1 VSTIRLV
8 LVSSYQ
14 VRRELKRAFC
24 ARRQLL
30 LGSRYLDQFGGRQ
43 GYDHRLVRHGV
54 SRLALIRHCDTLEL
68 TFTMALSWKLP
79 FALQWIWPVPL
90 FIMACFVPQSPWWL
104 VRQGRYQDAERSV
117 ARLTDAE
124 HYSEL
129 EVKQSVAM
137 MIHTTEMEKQTTAG
151 ASYIDCFRGVDRRR
165 SEIAMM
171 VFAG

>member
-1 VSTIRLV
+1 
-8 LVSSYQ
+8 
-14 VRRELKRAFC
+14 
-24 ARRQLL
+24 
-30 LGSRYLDQFGGRQ
+30 
-43 GYDHRLVRHGV
+43 V
-54 SRLALIRHCDTLEL
+54 SRSALIYHCDTLEL
-68 TFTMALSWKLP
+68 TFSTTISWKLP

-151 ASYIDCFRGVDRRR
+151 ASYIGDCHDGVRRVSRGSLMLTQDTC
-165 SEIAMM
+165 
-171 VFAG
+171 